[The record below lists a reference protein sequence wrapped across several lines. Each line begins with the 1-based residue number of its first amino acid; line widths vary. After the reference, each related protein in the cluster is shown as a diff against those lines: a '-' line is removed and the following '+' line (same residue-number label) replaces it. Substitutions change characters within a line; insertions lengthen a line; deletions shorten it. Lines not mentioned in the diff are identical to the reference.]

1 MSTKQKQSADAL
13 DGIATLIAQFQAL
26 QKRCNEYSQRR
37 TDLQEEAKSVNAKRT
52 PLDRQKAAL
61 IEQQKR
67 AMESGDREALDA
79 SMEEL
84 RDIESEHSK
93 NRARLSEI
101 AAEEQRL
108 AAKAKATLEP
118 EYQMLASESREIE
131 SRIASTMY
139 DLEHVRRTTL
149 DRLAAATKPA

>member
-52 PLDRQKAAL
+52 PLDKKKAAL
-61 IEQQKR
+61 LAVQQK
-67 AMESGDREALDA
+67 ALSTGDEAALKGTMEQLRVIEAEHAANRQRLA
-79 SMEEL
+79 E
-84 RDIESEHSK
+84 IEAEQS
-93 NRARLSEI
+93 RI
-101 AAEEQRL
+101 AAEARSAL
-108 AAKAKATLEP
+108 VP
-118 EYQMLASESREIE
+118 EYQMLASEAKEIE

-139 DLEHVRRTTL
+139 DLEHARRTCG
-149 DRLAAATKPA
+149 DRMHTATKS

>member
-37 TDLQEEAKSVNAKRT
+37 TDLQEEAKSVNAKRA
-52 PLDRQKAAL
+52 PLDKKKAAL
-61 IEQQKR
+61 LAVQQK
-67 AMESGDREALDA
+67 ALSTGDEAALKGTMEQ
-79 SMEEL
+79 L
-84 RDIESEHSK
+84 RVIESEHAA
-93 NRARLSEI
+93 NRQRLAEI
-101 AAEEQRL
+101 EAEQQRL

-149 DRLAAATKPA
+149 DRLAAATKH